1 MSSNLQSQLYSS
13 LDSQN
18 RSQATRIP
26 DIHEQILNS
35 SSSPDSQERQEQI
48 VKLVTDAAKH
58 EPQELFEY
66 VQKSTD
72 SYTRK
77 YWTLKVI
84 YILING
90 CHIAEACETFTS
102 IFDFICSEFSTAELD
117 SEGKVLWLSV
127 AKRLIRWEGCL
138 YQKIL
143 DSSVCLLS
151 SNEEETVIEVFMDFL
166 YLIGQQENFTAHF
179 SFFKKEK
186 EQLLLVLCRLF
197 RQTSGTNSEKKL
209 LQNLQEKI
217 KSSSD
222 FIHFCKF
229 LARQVEYA
237 PGEQMTDFSLF
248 SKTLHERRFCC
259 RFQSSATISGRAA
272 TTSWRSCVLLRSS
285 HQNLAAARS
294 SPR

>member
-1 MSSNLQSQLYSS
+1 M
-13 LDSQN
+13 
-18 RSQATRIP
+18 
-26 DIHEQILNS
+26 
-35 SSSPDSQERQEQI
+35 
-48 VKLVTDAAKH
+48 KLVTDAAKH

-166 YLIGQQENFTAHF
+166 YLIG
-179 SFFKKEK
+179 
-186 EQLLLVLCRLF
+186 R
-197 RQTSGTNSEKKL
+197 
-209 LQNLQEKI
+209 I
-217 KSSSD
+217 
-222 FIHFCKF
+222 
-229 LARQVEYA
+229 
-237 PGEQMTDFSLF
+237 
-248 SKTLHERRFCC
+248 LHENGESFASN
-259 RFQSSATISGRAA
+259 FDFLIF
-272 TTSWRSCVLLRSS
+272 
-285 HQNLAAARS
+285 
-294 SPR
+294 